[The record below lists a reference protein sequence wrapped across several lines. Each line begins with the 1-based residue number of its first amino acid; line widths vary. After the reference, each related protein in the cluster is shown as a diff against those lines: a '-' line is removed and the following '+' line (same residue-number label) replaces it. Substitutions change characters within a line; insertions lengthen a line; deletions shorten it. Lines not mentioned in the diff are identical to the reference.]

1 MMIELG
7 RMKRKTIAPICE
19 DSKEVLV
26 RGAVD
31 GTMGRVW
38 VPQLDHSSYCLIV
51 VGDFTYLMGL
61 PPKGQGAMDLKT
73 QIYKTSTAKSLIYPQ
88 NERWA
93 EWIETQFSGETRM
106 VSRYALKK
114 DEHHFDKEQLRQ
126 YVDGIPGELRI
137 KRIDDRLY
145 QQVLKEEWSRD
156 LCANFED
163 LKHFQS
169 SGFGYVAVRGREIV
183 AGCSAYGAS
192 EGMMEIEVDTRRDY
206 RRQGLALACSAAFL
220 LECLDRHIIPNWDAA
235 NLKSVS
241 LAEKL
246 GYVYEQEYQVY
257 QLRTQDDGRCFG
269 GHL

>member
-7 RMKRKTIAPICE
+7 RMKRKTIAPICGE
-19 DSKEVLV
+19 SKEVLV

-31 GTMGRVW
+31 GTVGRVW
-38 VPQLDHSSYCLIV
+38 VPKLENSSYCLIV
-51 VGDFTYLMGL
+51 VGDFVYLMGL
-61 PPKGQGAMDLKT
+61 PPKGHGAMDLKT
-73 QIYKTSTAKSLIYPQ
+73 QIYKMITSKSLIYPQ

-93 EWIETQFSGETRM
+93 EWIEDQFLGQTRM

-114 DEHHFDKEQLRQ
+114 DEHHFDVEQLKQ
-126 YVDGIPGELRI
+126 FVNQIPKGIKM

-145 QQVLKEEWSRD
+145 QQVMKEEWSRD

-163 LKHFQS
+163 VKHFHA
-169 SGFGYVAVRGREIV
+169 SGFGYVAVKGREIV

-192 EGMMEIEVDTRRDY
+192 EGMMEIEVDTRKDY

-220 LECLDRHIIPNWDAA
+220 LECLERNIIPNWDAA
-235 NLKSVS
+235 NLKSVG

-246 GYVYEQEYQVY
+246 GYIYDQEYQVY
-257 QLRTQDDGRCFG
+257 QIRELRDEI
-269 GHL
+269 